1 MRRNISV
8 VPLKLQPLGC
18 RSAGENHPDPN
29 AVTRPAYFLA
39 GGSRAEIRY
48 AIDMCFHL
56 PHTL

>member
-1 MRRNISV
+1 M

-18 RSAGENHPDPN
+18 RSVGENHPDPN